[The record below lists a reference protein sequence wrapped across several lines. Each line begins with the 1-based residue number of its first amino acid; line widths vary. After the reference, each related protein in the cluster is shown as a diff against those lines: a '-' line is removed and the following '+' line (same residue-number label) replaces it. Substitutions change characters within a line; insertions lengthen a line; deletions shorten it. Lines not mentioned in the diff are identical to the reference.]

1 MKLLNR
7 RLALIGAV
15 TGFTLLTASAAAF
28 AGNDKI
34 LIKEIALDNISKLV
48 LDAHVGTV
56 KLSASDDNQ
65 IHIYVKVS
73 EKEDWSLF
81 KSSVDD
87 AELAI
92 DNNGKRLKISLND
105 DQYGEEWKIE
115 IPQLDRIDADLG
127 VGEMTIK
134 GISAN
139 LSVDVGVGEVSIYS
153 LAEAYASAKAESG
166 VGAASI
172 DSDVGQLKQNR
183 SMVSEEVSWVGQ
195 GKYAID
201 VEVGVGDASIKLN

>member
-7 RLALIGAV
+7 RLALISTV
-15 TGFTLLTASAAAF
+15 TGLTLLTASAAAF
-28 AGNDKI
+28 AGNDKV
-34 LIKEIALDNISKLV
+34 LTKEIAVDNISQLV

-73 EKEDWSLF
+73 EKDGWSLF
-81 KSSVDD
+81 KGNPED
-87 AELAI
+87 AKLKI
-92 DNNGKRLKISLND
+92 DNNGQRITVSLND
-105 DQYGEEWKIE
+105 DEYGEEWRIE
-115 IPQLDRIDADLG
+115 IPQLEQVDADLG

-153 LAEAYASAKAESG
+153 VAQDFASAKAEAG
-166 VGAASI
+166 VGAASVH
-172 DSDVGQLKQNR
+172 SDAGSVSQNR
-183 SMVSEEVSWVGQ
+183 SMVSEEVSWVGH
-195 GKYAID
+195 GKYAIN

>member
-7 RLALIGAV
+7 RLALISAV

-28 AGNDKI
+28 AGNEKV
-34 LIKEIALDNISKLV
+34 LTKEIALDNISQLV

-56 KLSASDDNQ
+56 KLSASNDNQ

-73 EKEDWSLF
+73 EKDGWSLF
-81 KSSVDD
+81 KASPED
-87 AELAI
+87 AKLKI
-92 DNNGKRLKISLND
+92 DNNGQRIKVSLNGD
-105 DQYGEEWKIE
+105 EYGEEWKIE
-115 IPQLDRIDADLG
+115 IPPLDRIDADLG

-139 LSVDVGVGEVSIYS
+139 LSIDVGVGEVSIYS

-172 DSDVGQLKQNR
+172 DSDVGQAHQNR

>member
-7 RLALIGAV
+7 RLALVSTI
-15 TGFTLLTASAAAF
+15 TGLTLLTASAAAF

-34 LIKEIALDNISKLV
+34 LTKEIALDNISELV

-56 KLSASDDNQ
+56 KLSASNDNQ

-73 EKEDWSLF
+73 EKDGWSLF
-81 KSSVDD
+81 KSNPED
-87 AELAI
+87 AKLKI
-92 DNNGKRLKISLND
+92 DNNGQRIKVSLND
-105 DQYGEEWKIE
+105 DEFGEEWKIE
-115 IPQLDRIDADLG
+115 IPQLDKIDADLG

-134 GISAN
+134 GLSTN

-153 LAEAYASAKAESG
+153 FAEAYASAKAESG
-166 VGAASI
+166 VGAAAVHS
-172 DSDVGQLKQNR
+172 DSGQVSQNR
-183 SMVSEEVSWVGQ
+183 SMVSESVNWIGKGQ
-195 GKYAID
+195 YAIN